1 MGKIRNLMQSC
12 QTRELI
18 KTSPDM
24 VCYLEGLPYLKNNY
38 LTTNPSQPFLV
49 NFNDHITAF
58 NASYDIDQ
66 MMPVCTISM
75 AVPAHLRYLYQ
86 APGGNNLIKTMMQVQ
101 VFVKGYYFAN
111 DGNTLFNRVF
121 KGYTSHVTHTDD
133 GKTLLISIQCE
144 GILGFFNMMQIDLS
158 PAIQHSGPMTVTPL
172 TNTLANM
179 SPYAQMAFMFLY
191 PSLTDGFYTNSLAAP
206 TTIQAT
212 ALTGQNYYDAVQ
224 DGLVAKWQPIL
235 ADICREAHI
244 FGLVQKDIKDVD
256 AFLNDIA
263 SASDKRGSKAW
274 SFLSAQTHFFTKV
287 PESEAASTP
296 TSSFPTSVY
305 DVEAI
310 RGLHADMGIGS
321 ISLINGGIV
330 TRLEQL
336 RIITSLINYECYQDI
351 DGQIIIKPPLY
362 NLDVTNLG
370 SGTASDAAAKY
381 HKSHPKNDITNANNP
396 FIIHL
401 AEISNEVETEDQG
414 AVRAT
419 RMVIQ
424 SNTTTDTQFPQA
436 PGSARPT
443 AEFIDL
449 PKLSQ
454 FGLRE
459 EPART
464 VPWYVGGDIFGIFA
478 QAASDLARS
487 NRGFRTYSFTMP
499 LRPEIKLGF
508 PLFIPH
514 CDMYGYVKSVSI
526 QYQIGGSATMSVT
539 LDTLRKRPMF
549 PQVQPNAN
557 GTPGVIFVA
566 QPNLVLKW
574 TKGSATPGSTSTAV
588 SDPSASPANLN
599 GQQATV
605 PVAPSVTK
613 SSAFSKNPPISPD
626 QQSLLNYQ
634 QQVIGSYFALS
645 SDTTDASWRIQP
657 DTGVWSAPNP
667 SSASVFSRLVQGNA
681 DFNFY
686 AAIRTTVPYTD
697 EKGYE
702 VLAPFPW
709 GRWLD
714 IKTAL
719 QEFTRDGYVY
729 QPDSTNTD
737 FHQTQAVNA
746 FLYAGLSATTGT
758 ADPSSELLD
767 ALSSLQSYIGVT
779 PTVGETPAQSQSF
792 TDTQRQLTDI
802 TTFELDYSG
811 FTPGGAD
818 SIIQVEQPPDSLGAA
833 VLVATEAAEQQKVS
847 MFLTGAPPQPDLT
860 LASQIKAATNL
871 SPGAGQIPLTP
882 GQFGAL
888 P

>member
-101 VFVKGYYFAN
+101 VFLKGYYFAN

-121 KGYTSHVTHTDD
+121 KGYTSHITHSDD

-144 GILGFFNMMQIDLS
+144 GILGFFDMMQIDLN
-158 PAIQHSGPMTVTPL
+158 PAVQHSGPMTVTPL
-172 TNTLANM
+172 KSTLANM
-179 SPYAQMAFMFLY
+179 SPYAQMAFTFLY
-191 PSLTDGFYTNSLAAP
+191 PSLTDGFYTNALTPA
-206 TTIQAT
+206 TTIET
-212 ALTGQNYYDAVQ
+212 TSSTGQNYYNAVE
-224 DGLVAKWQPIL
+224 DGLVAKWQPII
-235 ADICREAHI
+235 ADICRETHI
-244 FGLVQKDIKDVD
+244 YGLVNKDVKQVND
-256 AFLNDIA
+256 FLDTIGQ
-263 SASDKRGSKAW
+263 ASDKKGSKSW
-274 SFLSAQTHFFTKV
+274 SFLSAQEHFFTNV
-287 PESEAASTP
+287 PESEAASV
-296 TSSFPTSVY
+296 VY
-305 DVEAI
+305 DVNAI
-310 RGLHADMGIGS
+310 RRFHPDLGIGS
-321 ISLINGGIV
+321 ISLINGRVV
-330 TRLEQL
+330 TRLELL
-336 RIITSLINYECYQDI
+336 RTITRLINYECYQDI

-370 SGTASDAAAKY
+370 SGTASDAAARY

-396 FIIHL
+396 FIVHL

-414 AVRAT
+414 SVRAT

-424 SNTTTDTQFPQA
+424 NNTTSETQFAQA
-436 PGSARPT
+436 PAIVRAT

-464 VPWYVGGDIFGIFA
+464 ISWYQDSDILGTIFA
-478 QAASDLARS
+478 QAAAELALA

-514 CDMYGYVKSVSI
+514 RDMYGYVKSVGI

-539 LDTLRKRPMF
+539 LDTLRKRLMF
-549 PQVQPNAN
+549 PQAQRNVN

-574 TKGSATPGSTSTAV
+574 TKGSMTPGSTSTTV
-588 SDPSASPANLN
+588 PDPSASPAALN
-599 GQQATV
+599 GKQVTV
-605 PVAPSVTK
+605 PVPPPTPG
-613 SSAFSKNPPISPD
+613 AFSKNPPISPE
-626 QQSLLNYQ
+626 QQSLLTYQ
-634 QQVIGSYFALS
+634 QQLMGSYFALS
-645 SDTTDASWRIQP
+645 SDTTDASWRVQQ
-657 DTGVWSAPNP
+657 DTGNVWSAPNP
-667 SSASVFSRLVQGNA
+667 SAASSFYRLVQGNA

-686 AAIRTTVPYTD
+686 TTIRTTIPYTD

-729 QPDSTNTD
+729 RPGSTKTD
-737 FHQTQAVNA
+737 FQLVQGVNT
-746 FLYAGLSATTGT
+746 FLYAGLSAATGT

-767 ALSSLQSYIGVT
+767 ALSALQSSIGVT

-792 TDTQRQLTDI
+792 TDTQGQLTDI
-802 TTFELDYSG
+802 TTFELDYTG
-811 FTPGGAD
+811 FVPGGAD
-818 SIIQVEQPPDSLGAA
+818 SIIQVEQPSNTIGAA
-833 VLVATEAAEQQKVS
+833 VLTATAASGQQKVS

-860 LASQIKAATNL
+860 LASQIQAATNTG
-871 SPGAGQIPLTP
+871 PGADQTPITP
-882 GQFGAL
+882 GQFGT